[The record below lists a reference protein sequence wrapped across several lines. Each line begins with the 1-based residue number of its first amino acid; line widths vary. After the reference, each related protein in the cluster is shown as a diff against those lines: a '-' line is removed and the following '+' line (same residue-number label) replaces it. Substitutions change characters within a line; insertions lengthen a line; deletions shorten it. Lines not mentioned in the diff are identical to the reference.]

1 MHQGGE
7 AFGEGLPRQH
17 RSQIRINVTFTLTTP
32 LDPQRPT
39 AAEGRHGCP
48 QSFSHDAAR
57 TWRNMSAEGSALW
70 LPMNPHQGGLSDT
83 RVRVRLIL
91 TLTEEIA
98 LKGHDS

>member
-7 AFGEGLPRQH
+7 TFGEGLPRQ
-17 RSQIRINVTFTLTTP
+17 RRNQTRINVTFTLTTP

-39 AAEGRHGCP
+39 AAGGRRECP

-57 TWRNMSAEGSALW
+57 TWRNMCAEGSAWW

-98 LKGHDS
+98 LKGHGS